1 MLKRLWQILGPVVCA
16 VLIVLLVFICVPTA
30 NQKHDLKAEKK
41 DAVSL
46 SKTSF
51 KSKYKK
57 VRALTDA
64 KHRFVPFFG
73 SSEWLRFDKMHPSVL
88 AEKYHRDYTPY
99 LLGQR
104 GSASLTHYFGIQQ
117 INKELKNKQAV
128 YVISPQW
135 FTSKGA
141 SASAFQEYFSSGQAI
156 DFLKHQNGS
165 VYDRYAAKRF
175 LKMYPDSSFKD
186 MMENVA
192 AGKSL
197 TASDN
202 ENLNT
207 RQMIFQKED
216 ALFSQIPMFDNYD
229 SKIKPQAKK
238 LPACFSYSKL
248 GGIAIADGKKRSSNN
263 TFDIDN
269 TFFDTRLK
277 AQLKRLKQSQT
288 KFNYLNSPEYNDL
301 QLVLSQFAQD
311 NTNVL
316 FVIPPVNSKWANYT
330 GLNQAM
336 YQKTVAKIKYQLQSQ
351 GFTNIA
357 DFSKDGDKPFF
368 MQDTIHM
375 GWTGWLAM
383 DKAVNPFLSQK
394 QATPSYHL
402 NDRFLT
408 KAWASYDGSVQQF
421 NAKS

>member
-46 SKTSF
+46 SKMSF
-51 KSKYKK
+51 KSNYKK

-88 AEKYHRDYTPY
+88 AEKYHRNYTPY

-156 DFLKHQNGS
+156 DFLKHQKGS

-175 LKMYPDSSFKD
+175 L
-186 MMENVA
+186 
-192 AGKSL
+192 
-197 TASDN
+197 
-202 ENLNT
+202 
-207 RQMIFQKED
+207 
-216 ALFSQIPMFDNYD
+216 
-229 SKIKPQAKK
+229 
-238 LPACFSYSKL
+238 
-248 GGIAIADGKKRSSNN
+248 
-263 TFDIDN
+263 
-269 TFFDTRLK
+269 
-277 AQLKRLKQSQT
+277 
-288 KFNYLNSPEYNDL
+288 
-301 QLVLSQFAQD
+301 
-311 NTNVL
+311 
-316 FVIPPVNSKWANYT
+316 
-330 GLNQAM
+330 
-336 YQKTVAKIKYQLQSQ
+336 
-351 GFTNIA
+351 
-357 DFSKDGDKPFF
+357 
-368 MQDTIHM
+368 
-375 GWTGWLAM
+375 
-383 DKAVNPFLSQK
+383 
-394 QATPSYHL
+394 
-402 NDRFLT
+402 
-408 KAWASYDGSVQQF
+408 
-421 NAKS
+421 